1 MGSIWKEIAK
11 TPSILQDI
19 QKWALDNEIDGYGV
33 IKDALVLKTQDN
45 HIASTNTKFIDQTH
59 AMKKVIH
66 VYTFRNEY
74 MHLEWDYGQDPYTEY
89 DFYFSLGIDGYF
101 SDFPRTA
108 RQYLDW
114 KRESAVKLEL

>member
-1 MGSIWKEIAK
+1 MPAIMN
-11 TPSILQDI
+11 I
-19 QKWALDNEIDGYGV
+19 QATFNLPN
-33 IKDALVLKTQDN
+33 
-45 HIASTNTKFIDQTH
+45 SFIH
-59 AMKKVIH
+59 AQ
-66 VYTFRNEY
+66 VYVVT
-74 MHLEWDYGQDPYTEY
+74 Y